1 MQKMVPHN
9 PVTNTLSLFLE
20 LFQLLKK
27 GRNRQIVESAYFSK
41 YSADTF
47 IQWNGLFNNLHKKK
61 KQVKQLFLSQI
72 KPQVNR
78 LLRSTGLNK
87 IHKKWGR
94 VRVTI
99 RQIKWTLIHRERS
112 EEIIGIGRRYES

>member
-47 IQWNGLFNNLHKKK
+47 IQWNGLFNNETFAHES
-61 KQVKQLFLSQI
+61 VTSYPVFFSEI
-72 KPQVNR
+72 KPQV
-78 LLRSTGLNK
+78 TGCSEA
-87 IHKKWGR
+87 
-94 VRVTI
+94 
-99 RQIKWTLIHRERS
+99 QI
-112 EEIIGIGRRYES
+112 